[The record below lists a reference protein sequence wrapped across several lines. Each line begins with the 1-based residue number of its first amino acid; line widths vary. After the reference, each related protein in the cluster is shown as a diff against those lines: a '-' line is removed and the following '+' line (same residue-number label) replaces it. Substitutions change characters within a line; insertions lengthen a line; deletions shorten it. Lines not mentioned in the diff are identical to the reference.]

1 MKFHLG
7 TNWKMSKTNSQ
18 ARQFVAELIPLL
30 RGQDLAKHYLF
41 LIPSFTAVPIVRDAV
56 SEAGLT
62 LNVGAQNVHWEDG
75 VEATGEISA
84 RILADIPVDLI
95 EIGHSERRQKFG
107 ETDGDVNRKARAAIN
122 QNLRVLVCIGESRSD
137 KQQGVGLDALE
148 RQTRAALAD
157 IPRSSLGNVMLAYE
171 PTWAIGVAGKPADP
185 SYVNDQHTGI
195 RKVLE
200 DMYSPEVAANIPLLY
215 GGSVNLD
222 NFASYAEVE
231 DVDGLFVGR
240 AAWDPKS
247 FMRLFRDV
255 PSILRRTHRL
265 RFCHS
270 T

>member
-7 TNWKMSKTNSQ
+7 TNWKMSKTNRQ
-18 ARQFVAELIPLL
+18 ARQFVTELLPLL
-30 RGQDLAKHYLF
+30 RGQDLSRHYLF
-41 LIPSFTAVPIVRDAV
+41 IIPSFTAVQIVRDAV

-107 ETDGDVNRKARAAIN
+107 ETDGDVNRKARAAMD
-122 QNLRVLVCIGESRSD
+122 QDLPVLICIGESHSD
-137 KQQGVGLDALE
+137 KQQGKGVEVLA
-148 RQTRAALAD
+148 RQIQTALAG
-157 IPRSSLGNVMLAYE
+157 IPQSHLGKVMLAYE
-171 PTWAIGVAGKPADP
+171 PTWAIGVAGEPADP

-215 GGSVNLD
+215 GGSVNSD
-222 NFASYAEVE
+222 NFASYAGVD

-240 AAWDPKS
+240 AAWEPKS
-247 FMRLFRDV
+247 FMQLFEM
-255 PSILRRTHRL
+255 SHQ
-265 RFCHS
+265 FCEAS
-270 T
+270 PA

>member
-18 ARQFVAELIPLL
+18 ARQFVAELLPLL
-30 RGQDLAKHYLF
+30 RGQDLSRHYLF
-41 LIPSFTAVPIVRDAV
+41 IIPSFTAVQMVRDAV
-56 SEAGLT
+56 SEIGLS

-107 ETDGDVNRKARAAIN
+107 ETDRDVNKKVRAAID
-122 QNLRVLVCIGESRSD
+122 QSLPVLICIGESRSD
-137 KQQGVGLDALE
+137 KQQGTGLEVLA
-148 RQTRAALAD
+148 RQTQAALAE
-157 IPRSSLGNVMLAYE
+157 IPRSHLGKVMLAYE
-171 PTWAIGVAGKPADP
+171 PTWAIGVAGEPADP

-195 RKVLE
+195 RKILE

-215 GGSVNLD
+215 GGSVNFD

-240 AAWDPKS
+240 AAWEPKS
-247 FMRLFRDV
+247 FMQLFEMSHQFCEA
-255 PSILRRTHRL
+255 PSA
-265 RFCHS
+265 
-270 T
+270 